1 MRPFCVISGLGLASA
16 IIWDGPKPTNPAS
29 LVTASV
35 SPKPTEVAEL
45 VKRDAWPASFCGFVG
60 GISSLGATC
69 SPHSSCVWNTDYFV
83 VGCCAT
89 ESKACL
95 FFTSCIDENSPATAA
110 DDSLVFTCRG
120 TKTCF
125 QNNYPSNY
133 RQWGCGYNA
142 TFIALTYQNM
152 SADAATIQQAYI
164 GTAELLAMTTV
175 TATANYTVT
184 AVPDSSSGTPS
195 TGTIIGAAIG
205 GAAILVVGAA
215 IIAALLLR
223 RRKSNQPAISGPIS
237 PMSSPGMTAHG
248 SAQMV
253 GFHHQTGSYFNKDQF
268 QPVVPGT
275 GHSPGHSTSTHSY
288 PQVYQGYQP
297 PPQPSPN
304 HVDAIYHAY
313 RPPQSPGPMPMSP
326 TPREMDARST
336 RSFGGISRKP
346 VAGHDEPTPPLPF
359 ASSMH

>member
-1 MRPFCVISGLGLASA
+1 MRPLHIVFGLGLAAA
-16 IIWDGPKPTNPAS
+16 IKWDGPKPTNPAS
-29 LVTASV
+29 LVTANT
-35 SPKPTEVAEL
+35 SPRPTEVAEL

-95 FFTSCIDENSPATAA
+95 FFTSCIDENSPTTAA

-142 TFIALTYQNM
+142 TFIALTYENM
-152 SADAATIQQAYI
+152 SADAATIQQAFI

-175 TATANYTVT
+175 TATANHTVT
-184 AVPDSSSGTPS
+184 AVAESSSNSPS
-195 TGTIIGAAIG
+195 TGIIVGAAVG
-205 GAAILVVGAA
+205 GSAILVVGAV
-215 IIAALLLR
+215 IIAALILKR
-223 RRKSNQPAISGPIS
+223 RQNAQPAISGPIS
-237 PMSSPGMTAHG
+237 PISSPGMTGHG

-253 GFHHQTGSYFNKDQF
+253 GFHHPTNSYFNKDQF
-268 QPVVPGT
+268 QPIVMAT
-275 GHSPGHSTSTHSY
+275 GHSPGHSTHSQ
-288 PQVYQGYQP
+288 PQVYQGYP

-304 HVDAIYHAY
+304 HGDAMYQAY
-313 RPPQSPGPMPMSP
+313 RTPHSPGPLPMSP

-346 VAGHDEPTPPLPF
+346 VAGHEDATPPLPF
-359 ASSMH
+359 TSPSH

>member
-1 MRPFCVISGLGLASA
+1 MRLYHILSSLGVAAA
-16 IIWDGPKPTNPAS
+16 IVWDGPKATNPAS
-29 LVTASV
+29 LVTASI
-35 SPKPTEVAEL
+35 SPRPTKVAEL
-45 VKRDAWPASFCGFVG
+45 VKRDVWPASFCGFVG

-95 FFTSCIDENSPATAA
+95 FFTSCIDQNSPATAA

-142 TFIALTYQNM
+142 TFIALTYANM
-152 SADAATIQQAYI
+152 SADAATIQQAFI

-184 AVPDSSSGTPS
+184 AVPKSSSEGPS
-195 TGTIIGAAIG
+195 TGIIVGAAVG
-205 GAAILVVGAA
+205 GSAILVVGAV
-215 IIAALLLR
+215 IIAALLLKR
-223 RRKSNQPAISGPIS
+223 RRSQQPVFTGPIS
-237 PMSSPGMTAHG
+237 PLSSPGMTTHG
-248 SAQMV
+248 GTNIM
-253 GFHHQTGSYFNKDQF
+253 GFHHPTGSYFNKDQF
-268 QPVVPGT
+268 QP
-275 GHSPGHSTSTHSY
+275 GHSPGHSTHSY
-288 PQVYQGYQP
+288 PQVYQSYS

-304 HVDAIYHAY
+304 NADGIYHAY
-313 RPPQSPGPMPMSP
+313 RPPQSPGPISMSP

-346 VAGHDEPTPPLPF
+346 VAGHDDSTPPLPF
-359 ASSMH
+359 ASPRGN

>member
-1 MRPFCVISGLGLASA
+1 MRPLHIVLSLGLAA
-16 IIWDGPKPTNPAS
+16 AVIWDGPKSTDPAN
-29 LVTASV
+29 LITASI
-35 SPKPTEVAEL
+35 SPKPTQATEL
-45 VKRDAWPASFCGFVG
+45 VRRKRDAWPASFCGFVG

-95 FFTSCIDENSPATAA
+95 FFTSCIDKNSPATAA

-142 TFIALTYQNM
+142 TFIALTYENM
-152 SADAATIQQAYI
+152 SADAATIQQAFI

-175 TATANYTVT
+175 TATTISTIT
-184 AVPDSSSGTPS
+184 AVSESSSKSPS
-195 TGTIIGAAIG
+195 TGTIVGAAVG
-205 GAAILVVGAA
+205 GSAIFVVGAV

-223 RRKSNQPAISGPIS
+223 RRQNTQPAISGPIS
-237 PMSSPGMTAHG
+237 PISSPGMTGQG

-253 GFHHQTGSYFNKDQF
+253 GFHHPTGSHFNRDQF
-268 QPVVPGT
+268 QPIVLAT
-275 GHSPGHSTSTHSY
+275 GHSPGNSTYSH
-288 PQVYQGYQP
+288 PQFDQGYP
-297 PPQPSPN
+297 HPQPSLN
-304 HVDAIYHAY
+304 HIDGIYQAY
-313 RPPQSPGPMPMSP
+313 RPPQSPGPLPMSP

-336 RSFGGISRKP
+336 RSFGVMSRKP
-346 VAGHDEPTPPLPF
+346 VAGDEDVAPPLPF
-359 ASSMH
+359 TSPSR